1 MRSYTRESE
10 GIIDVTTWNEY
21 KAYLSIKFQIEVD
34 LVSQD
39 QEKKDDKPRA
49 EEPSWILKSAV
60 ANSDD
65 EMDVANLLA
74 QSENNQ
80 AKDDIASLM
89 KQTESKNV
97 PAPAQKAQ
105 NDAESSDEFID
116 DDDED
121 ERQSSKIVHI
131 T

>member
-1 MRSYTRESE
+1 M
-10 GIIDVTTWNEY
+10 
-21 KAYLSIKFQIEVD
+21 
-34 LVSQD
+34 VSQD

-65 EMDVANLLA
+65 EMDVGNLLA

-89 KQTESKNV
+89 KQTETKN
-97 PAPAQKAQ
+97 APPPQVQKSQ
-105 NDAESSDEFID
+105 NDADSSDEFID
-116 DDDED
+116 DDDDD
-121 ERQSSKIVHI
+121 ERKLSNFCALF
-131 T
+131 

>member
-1 MRSYTRESE
+1 M
-10 GIIDVTTWNEY
+10 
-21 KAYLSIKFQIEVD
+21 
-34 LVSQD
+34 VSHD

-65 EMDVANLLA
+65 EMDVGNLLA

-89 KQTESKNV
+89 KQTETKN
-97 PAPAQKAQ
+97 APPQVQKSQ

-116 DDDED
+116 DDDDD
-121 ERQSSKIVHI
+121 ERKLSNFCALF
-131 T
+131 